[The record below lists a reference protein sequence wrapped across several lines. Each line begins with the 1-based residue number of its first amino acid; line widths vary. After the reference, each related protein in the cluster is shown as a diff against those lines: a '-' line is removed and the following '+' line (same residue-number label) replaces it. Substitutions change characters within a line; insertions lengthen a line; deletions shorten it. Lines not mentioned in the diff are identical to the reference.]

1 MYMTAAYLVCILQPI
16 TGCVNAALLLSS
28 RYPFLLHVHVL
39 STSHT
44 SAGISGITDLLVGIH
59 LSGPRRVAPQHQ
71 LYELTSFARFS

>member
-44 SAGISGITDLLVGIH
+44 SAGISGITD
-59 LSGPRRVAPQHQ
+59 
-71 LYELTSFARFS
+71 